1 MLLNSF
7 KTLPEIIRSPVAP
20 PEAPTLENY
29 HYTFTSIKLAAP
41 MFNKMLDDDWEA
53 GRKGSK

>member
-20 PEAPTLENY
+20 PE
-29 HYTFTSIKLAAP
+29 
-41 MFNKMLDDDWEA
+41 MLDDWEA
-53 GRKGSK
+53 GRKGNK